1 MSSNEP
7 MKLRMLTIEPGMEL
21 ELIFDDESIES
32 LDDLELTSNYF
43 GSYYKLNIKKKAQTS
58 QPSTD

>member
-1 MSSNEP
+1 

-43 GSYYKLNIKKKAQTS
+43 GSFYKLNIKKKAQADK
-58 QPSTD
+58 Q